1 MASINLACLT
11 AYFVPGARACEQADN
26 SIRNAGAWESGRGA
40 FAKRRTNLGTG
51 DRISEAVVD
60 SQGFVASLRA
70 CRRRR
75 SFGTWLLSEK
85 SRRDAGVMEVRLK
98 SWDMRS
104 LGRFIAAAANMVG
117 RAATVSGRRIAGGQE
132 GTPLLRRAGMSC
144 TYWGKCARSR
154 AAMRDRVAGAERDW

>member
-1 MASINLACLT
+1 MRALADTSLACLT
-11 AYFVPGARACEQADN
+11 AYFVSEACACEQADN
-26 SIRNAGAWESGRGA
+26 SIRKAGAGESGRGA

-104 LGRFIAAAANMVG
+104 LGRFIAAAANMVRTRG
-117 RAATVSGRRIAGGQE
+117 DGEWEAHCR
-132 GTPLLRRAGMSC
+132 
-144 TYWGKCARSR
+144 RSR
-154 AAMRDRVAGAERDW
+154 GHAPPSAGRHVVHLLGKMRAIASGDA